1 MQPSRSLIRPTS
13 RSSAREAVSTDSWF
27 ADFPV
32 IFTTSSLVTFL
43 PWNGIP
49 TVVTG
54 PGSDALTIPIGVLNE
69 VDTSPSSTQPMV
81 RPSRLIGIPTVSC
94 FTVRLVPFIVGP
106 LPSATRNGVTALR
119 ARPDFCTPYVPR
131 PVAIAPITRS
141 GTQLE
146 IMVGKTLDCKDA
158 IHPRIQIDSM
168 IPTNAAVRFHR
179 KLTSALPTPELVSVR
194 RTRPAKNSPKAV
206 SNRVVEDDCIPRGPR
221 INQTRARSADR
232 PLNVPAIRLNTSDI
246 VESRPISI
254 NLFSSKCL
262 AHQSQSPNE

>member
-1 MQPSRSLIRPTS
+1 MSGPIFHRSPMQPSRSLIRPTS
-13 RSSAREAVSTDSWF
+13 RSSARPLDSKNSWF
-27 ADFPV
+27 GDFPV
-32 IFTTSSLVTFL
+32 IFSTASLDTVL

-94 FTVRLVPFIVGP
+94 FTVSLVPSIVGP
-106 LPSATRNGVTALR
+106 LPSATRNGVAVLR
-119 ARPDFCTPYVPR
+119 ARPDFCTAYAPR

-158 IHPRIQIDSM
+158 IQPRIQIDNM
-168 IPTNAAVRFHR
+168 IPTNPAVRFQR
-179 KLTSALPTPELVSVR
+179 KLTTALPAPELVSVLR
-194 RTRPAKNSPKAV
+194 IRPRKNNPKAE
-206 SNRVVEDDCIPRGPR
+206 SNRVAEDDC
-221 INQTRARSADR
+221 
-232 PLNVPAIRLNTSDI
+232 
-246 VESRPISI
+246 
-254 NLFSSKCL
+254 
-262 AHQSQSPNE
+262 